1 MPQVLIRRARPED
14 FPAIRA
20 LYAELSWGLE
30 NVSDDPALWGQ
41 VLHTPGTFVYVAG
54 DAGAPLS
61 MATLHL
67 HPNLGR
73 KGAGYAFVENV
84 ATLPHRRNEGL
95 GRAVVEACVEEARAG
110 GAYKVQLLTMRDGGA
125 RGFYEAL
132 GFAADTRWGLALRL

>member
-1 MPQVLIRRARPED
+1 MTQVLIRRARPED

-30 NVSDDPALWGQ
+30 NVSDDADLWGR

-54 DAGAPLS
+54 DAGAPAS

-73 KGAGYAFVENV
+73 NGAGYAFVENV
-84 ATLPHRRNEGL
+84 ATLPGRRKEGL

-132 GFAADTRWGLALRL
+132 GFAADSRWGLALRL